1 MARYP
6 RSGMTRTKLERQASA
21 ESDNGLRARAAP
33 WSTRAAPFGAALL
46 VSFHRLPARFHEERE
61 RALGHA
67 VPDEFLRRHA
77 LRLVRLQKLRHLAK
91 PIQGVGRHGTLN
103 SFLPR
108 VVILHEPRLRS
119 RCDRHD
125 EVAAR
130 QLR

>member
-6 RSGMTRTKLERQASA
+6 RSGMTQTELERQTSA
-21 ESDNGLRARAAP
+21 ESDNGLRARAAL
-33 WSTRAAPFGAALL
+33 WSARAAPFGAAPL
-46 VSFHRLPARFHEERE
+46 VSFHRLPARLDEERE
-61 RALGHA
+61 RALRHA

-91 PIQGVGRHGTLN
+91 PLQGVRRHCPLN

-119 RCDRHD
+119 RSDRHD

-130 QLR
+130 